1 MAVSNT
7 PKAVIKGWTAL
18 AIGALG
24 AYMISKAYT
33 NHRLQQYTATGSV
46 TNSNSPNVEQPSND
60 ERPPQDG
67 DKPLRRSVQRSL

>member
-1 MAVSNT
+1 MTVNNT

-33 NHRLQQYTATGSV
+33 NRRLQEYTTTGSV
-46 TNSNSPNVEQPSND
+46 TNSGTQEDQPEQDTNG
-60 ERPPQDG
+60 E
-67 DKPLRRSVQRSL
+67 KPLRQSVQRSL

>member
-24 AYMISKAYT
+24 AYMVSKAYT
-33 NHRLQQYTATGSV
+33 NRRLQEYTATGSV
-46 TNSNSPNVEQPSND
+46 TSSGGSHVEQTQQ
-60 ERPPQDG
+60 EGQ
-67 DKPLRRSVQRSL
+67 DKPLKRSVQRTL